1 MNEWKIVITP
11 EFEQDFIN
19 IYTYISEVLLVPET
33 AQKQINRILDQI
45 GKLNEMPHRFPL
57 IEKEPWHNRGL
68 RKLIVDNYIV
78 FYLINAKTNEVV
90 ILHVFYSGRNIDELL
105 QR

>member
-1 MNEWKIVITP
+1 MNKWKIVIAP
-11 EFEQDFIN
+11 EFKQELIN
-19 IYTYISEVLLVPET
+19 IYTHIAEVLLVPET
-33 AQKQINRILDQI
+33 AQKQINKILDQI
-45 GKLNEMPHRFPL
+45 EKLYEMPYRFPL
-57 IEKEPWHNRGL
+57 IEKDPWHNRGL

-78 FYLINAKTNEVV
+78 FYLTNEKTNEVV

>member
-1 MNEWKIVITP
+1 MNKWKIVITP

-19 IYTYISEVLLVPET
+19 IFTYISEVLLVPET

-68 RKLIVDNYIV
+68 RKLIVDIYIV

-90 ILHVFYSGRNIDELL
+90 ILHVFYSGRNINELL

>member
-19 IYTYISEVLLVPET
+19 IYTYIAEVLLVPET
-33 AQKQINRILDQI
+33 AQKQINSILDQI
-45 GKLNEMPHRFPL
+45 EKLNKMPHRFPL
-57 IEKEPWHNRGL
+57 IERDPWRDRGL

-78 FYLINAKTNEVV
+78 FYLTNEKTNEVV